1 MLKYLKTYK
10 LYRLYKTMPSRNN
23 QVKKTPRNTKSTKAA
38 APVVTPEPVAAP
50 APTPAATEQTTQAV
64 STNDEYAAELK
75 TLRED
80 FAAMEKMFRAVR
92 SRVNTLERLHN
103 RSVKQNSKVTA
114 KVLKN
119 RRKKER
125 DPNAPRAE
133 SGISRPTQISSEL
146 AKFLNEDVNN
156 KVARTDVIKR
166 IAAYVKEHNLEN
178 PENRRQ
184 IKPDAALQKLLKVTQ
199 KDEVTYFNL
208 QRYLKSHFPQ
218 QTGSKK

>member
-38 APVVTPEPVAAP
+38 ASVVTPEPVAAP

-166 IAAYVKEHNLEN
+166 IESICKRTQLRKPRKQKTNQT
-178 PENRRQ
+178 RCSITKI
-184 IKPDAALQKLLKVTQ
+184 IKSNTK
-199 KDEVTYFNL
+199 
-208 QRYLKSHFPQ
+208 
-218 QTGSKK
+218 G

>member
-1 MLKYLKTYK
+1 MAQQ
-10 LYRLYKTMPSRNN
+10 RN
-23 QVKKTPRNTKSTKAA
+23 QAKKTPRNTKTSKAAEPVAA
-38 APVVTPEPVAAP
+38 APVAAAPVQEAVAAP
-50 APTPAATEQTTQAV
+50 VEAV
-64 STNDEYAAELK
+64 STNDEYAAELAR
-75 TLRED
+75 LRED
-80 FAAMEKMFRAVR
+80 FATMEKTFRAMR
-92 SRVNTLERLHN
+92 NRVNTLERLHN
-103 RSVKQNSKVTA
+103 RSVKQNTKASA

-166 IAAYVKEHNLEN
+166 IAAYVKEHQLEN

-184 IKPDAALQKLLKVTQ
+184 IKPDAPLQKLLKVTA

-208 QRYLKSHFPQ
+208 QKYLKSHFPQ
-218 QTGSKK
+218 QTGSKKEVKSSK

>member
-1 MLKYLKTYK
+1 
-10 LYRLYKTMPSRNN
+10 MPQRNN
-23 QVKKTPRNTKSTKAA
+23 QVRKTPRNTKTTKTTKVAE
-38 APVVTPEPVAAP
+38 PVQATPEPVQ
-50 APTPAATEQTTQAV
+50 ATSEPVQETQVV
-64 STNDEYAAELK
+64 STNDEFTTELAK
-75 TLRED
+75 LRTYFTE
-80 FAAMEKMFRAVR
+80 MEKMFRSFR
-92 SRVNTLERLHN
+92 SGMNALERLHN
-103 RSVKQNSKVTA
+103 KSVKQNNKATA

-166 IAAYVKEHNLEN
+166 IAVYVKEHHLEN

-208 QRYLKSHFPQ
+208 QKHLAPHFPQ
-218 QTGSKK
+218 QKGSKK

>member
-1 MLKYLKTYK
+1 
-10 LYRLYKTMPSRNN
+10 MPQRNN
-23 QVKKTPRNTKSTKAA
+23 QVKKTPRNNKTTKTTKAA
-38 APVVTPEPVAAP
+38 EPVQATPEPVQAAP
-50 APTPAATEQTTQAV
+50 VEQETQAV
-64 STNDEYAAELK
+64 STNDEYATELSR
-75 TLRED
+75 LRKQFTE
-80 FAAMEKMFRAVR
+80 MERMLRTFRTGM
-92 SRVNTLERLHN
+92 NTLERLHN
-103 RSVKQNSKVTA
+103 KSVKQNNKATA

-166 IAAYVKEHNLEN
+166 IAVYVKEHQLEN

-184 IKPDAALQKLLKVTQ
+184 IKPDAALQKLLKVSQ

-208 QRYLKSHFPQ
+208 QKHLAPHFPQ
-218 QTGSKK
+218 QKGSKK

>member
-1 MLKYLKTYK
+1 MAQQ
-10 LYRLYKTMPSRNN
+10 RN
-23 QVKKTPRNTKSTKAA
+23 QVKKTPRNTKSTKGSKSAEPVEA
-38 APVVTPEPVAAP
+38 QTPAPVQETVVATAT
-50 APTPAATEQTTQAV
+50 ATATETETAV
-64 STNDEYAAELK
+64 STNDEYAAELSR
-75 TLRED
+75 LRED
-80 FAAMEKMFRAVR
+80 FATMEKTFRSIR
-92 SRVNTLERLHN
+92 NRVNTLERFHN

-133 SGISRPTQISSEL
+133 SGISRPTQISGEL

-184 IKPDAALQKLLKVTQ
+184 IKPDAALQKLLKVSQ

-208 QRYLKSHFPQ
+208 QKYLKSHFPQ

>member
-1 MLKYLKTYK
+1 
-10 LYRLYKTMPSRNN
+10 MPQRNN
-23 QVKKTPRNTKSTKAA
+23 QVKKTPRNNKTTKTTKAA
-38 APVVTPEPVAAP
+38 EPVQATPEPVQAAP
-50 APTPAATEQTTQAV
+50 VEQETQAV
-64 STNDEYAAELK
+64 STNDEYATELSR
-75 TLRED
+75 LRKQFTE
-80 FAAMEKMFRAVR
+80 MEKMLRTFRTGM
-92 SRVNTLERLHN
+92 NTLERLHN
-103 RSVKQNSKVTA
+103 KSVKQNNKATA

-166 IAAYVKEHNLEN
+166 IAVYVKEHQLEN

-184 IKPDAALQKLLKVTQ
+184 IKPDAALQKLLKVSQ

-208 QRYLKSHFPQ
+208 QKHLAPHFPQ
-218 QTGSKK
+218 QKGSKK